1 MGAGRG
7 SGQHRRLPDIRRL
20 FHDFNLASLALTRAL
35 RSGREPQN
43 ELHKVLAEDS
53 DDVVDTVRQILDTA
67 KASRSAITPAIL
79 PGDICGLIRSFLPEI
94 LNEQDFWGATP
105 LMLAV
110 SHWWGEWPEDGF
122 PVIELLVE
130 AGADLNIK
138 DNDGGTVLGFLRNL
152 IDDFDET
159 EYIYETASAIHEW
172 EHGARERA
180 LELVAYLESRIGEA
194 AQ

>member
-105 LMLAV
+105 LMLK
-110 SHWWGEWPEDGF
+110 
-122 PVIELLVE
+122 LLVSLSLLSS
-130 AGADLNIK
+130 GLCLS
-138 DNDGGTVLGFLRNL
+138 LGN
-152 IDDFDET
+152 
-159 EYIYETASAIHEW
+159 H
-172 EHGARERA
+172 RER
-180 LELVAYLESRIGEA
+180 RIEG
-194 AQ
+194 Q